1 MKLLN
6 LKKIKLIFVFI
17 FLSLIILKFFNT
29 PFNFYSILNWN
40 YKDRMD
46 QNYGF
51 CKNESWGFQ
60 NYVINKFDLKNYEID
75 IINDGGYVTLERVFN
90 LKKTNSKNPKF
101 IIILN
106 FKSKNDE
113 NIFNFKHDLL
123 KNYKIKYRYDNCFLM
138 EIND

>member
-6 LKKIKLIFVFI
+6 LKKINLIFVFI

-60 NYVINKFDLKNYEID
+60 NYVINKFDLKNLPILSLCNQYIAFIVDLKQVSIEIAS
-75 IINDGGYVTLERVFN
+75 ERIARI
-90 LKKTNSKNPKF
+90 SKS
-101 IIILN
+101 ILSAA
-106 FKSKNDE
+106 KP
-113 NIFNFKHDLL
+113 
-123 KNYKIKYRYDNCFLM
+123 
-138 EIND
+138 